1 MDEKYTSFETRMQK
15 AIAFFLE
22 EFATVRAGKA
32 NAAVLDKVTVDY
44 YGTQT
49 PIQQVGTISVP
60 EPRMLVIQPWD
71 ASLVKEIEK
80 AILKSEVGITP
91 TNDGK
96 TIRLVFPSL
105 TEERRKEL
113 VKVVNKKAEE
123 AKVSVRAVRRDA
135 MDHFKKLQKSSE
147 ITEDD
152 LKNIEKDI
160 QNFTDKYIKEID
172 EKTKIKEKEII
183 EI

>member
-1 MDEKYTSFETRMQK
+1 MNEKYAAFENRMQK
-15 AIAFFLE
+15 AITFLLE
-22 EFATVRAGKA
+22 EFGTIRAGKA
-32 NAAVLDKVTVDY
+32 NAAVLDKVTVEY
-44 YGTQT
+44 YGTPT
-49 PIQQVGTISVP
+49 PIQQIGTISSP
-60 EPRMLVIQPWD
+60 EPRMLTIQPWD
-71 ASLVKEIEK
+71 ASMLKEIEK

-96 TIRLVFPSL
+96 IIRLVFPSL

-113 VKVVNKKAEE
+113 VKVVGKKAEE
-123 AKVSVRAVRRDA
+123 GKVAIRAVRRDA
-135 MDHFKKLQKSSE
+135 IDHFKKLEKNSE

-160 QNFTDKYIKEID
+160 QNLTDKYIKEIED
-172 EKTKIKEKEII
+172 KAKIKEKEIL